1 MFKAVREKIK
11 LWRFLLPARGGRVGL
26 IPAEKI
32 RRALG
37 HGQQARRLA
46 GDLDHV
52 TQILQVR
59 AQPLR
64 DLSRGVELQ
73 RETALALAALNFVFL
88 VLAALLAFV
97 LRTVLRAG
105 RERPEP
111 HRREPRFASAFETFT
126 WSKYG
131 LDSRRGQSSVLPI
144 PTQSVENPSPT
155 L

>member
-73 RETALALAALNFVFL
+73 RETALALAAL
-88 VLAALLAFV
+88 LAFV